1 MNCGIDI
8 IEIDR
13 IKNSIEKYNETFLKK
28 VFTEKEINYCES
40 HKAAKYQHYAARFA
54 SKEAVSKMLG
64 TGFTKGIE
72 LCDIEIINETSGK
85 PEVVLY
91 GTAKK
96 IFEEKYDKMDIS
108 ISHSKEYAISMVIGY
123 WQFINKWV

>member
-1 MNCGIDI
+1 MNCGVDI

-28 VFTEKEINYCES
+28 VFTENEINYCES

-54 SKEAVSKMLG
+54 SKEAVAKMLG

-72 LCDIEIINETSGK
+72 LCDIEIINEVSGK
-85 PEVVLY
+85 PEVKLH
-91 GTAKK
+91 GKAKE

-123 WQFINKWV
+123 WQFGNKWV